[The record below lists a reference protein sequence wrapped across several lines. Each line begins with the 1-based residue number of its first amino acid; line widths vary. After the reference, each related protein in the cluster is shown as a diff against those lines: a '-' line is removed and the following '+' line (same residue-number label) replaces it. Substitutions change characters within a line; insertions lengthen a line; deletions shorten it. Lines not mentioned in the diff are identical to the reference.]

1 MSREAFLRN
10 CGKPAELKEKMKKNI
25 RIKLIVL
32 LLIALFIISGCT
44 QPEPE
49 IKDVL
54 PPLENQKELIK
65 TTNENINFS
74 SSDETL
80 ISLYEAVN
88 PGVVSITV
96 YSDGFFL
103 GQGSGFLFDEE
114 DHFITNFH
122 VVENAEQIEI
132 AFPSG
137 FRTKGELIGTDL
149 DSDIA
154 VVKGII
160 PDTDLKPLPLGSSS
174 EVKVGQYVVAIGN
187 PYGLSGTMTVGI
199 VSARGRLLD
208 SLRVAPSG
216 GFFTAPDLI
225 QTDAAINPGNSGG
238 PLLNMDGEV
247 IAINRAIRTNEE
259 GDGFL
264 SNSGI
269 GFAVP
274 IDIVKRVVPYLI
286 RDGKYDYPY
295 LGIISRE
302 NLTLIEKEVLGFS
315 DEATGAYVIE
325 VPSNGPASDAG
336 LRGGSEDTIFSDLPA
351 GGDLITAVDGEPVRS
366 FSDLLAYLVTNKSPG
381 DELEIKFVREGK
393 ELVLNVI
400 LKKRPN

>member
-1 MSREAFLRN
+1 
-10 CGKPAELKEKMKKNI
+10 MKNNI
-25 RIKLIVL
+25 QIKLFGLIVIGI
-32 LLIALFIISGCT
+32 LIFSGCIHPVT
-44 QPEPE
+44 ERSAP
-49 IKDVL
+49 L
-54 PPLENQKELIK
+54 PPLENQEEPLNITDGK
-65 TTNENINFS
+65 TSFT
-74 SSDETL
+74 SSDEVL

-88 PGVVSITV
+88 PGVASIIV
-96 YSDGFFL
+96 YSDGL
-103 GQGSGFLFDEE
+103 VVGQGSGFLFD
-114 DHFITNFH
+114 DQGHILTNYH
-122 VVENAEQIEI
+122 VVENAAQIEVV
-132 AFPSG
+132 FPNG

-154 VVKGII
+154 VVEVNIL
-160 PDTDLKPLPLGSSS
+160 DASLNPLALGSSS

-199 VSARGRLLD
+199 ISARGRLLE
-208 SLRVAPSG
+208 SLRAAPSG

-238 PLLNMDGEV
+238 PLLNMNGEV
-247 IAINRAIRTNEE
+247 IGINRAIRTNEE
-259 GDGFL
+259 GNGAL

-302 NLTLIEKEVLGFS
+302 NLTLIEKEALGFS
-315 DEATGAYVIE
+315 SEEIGAYVIE
-325 VPSNGPASDAG
+325 VPLKGPASDAG
-336 LRGGSEDTIFSDLPA
+336 LRGGTAETVFSDLPA
-351 GGDLITAVDGEPVRS
+351 GGDLITAVDGEVIKS

-381 DELEIKFVREGK
+381 DEVEITVLREGQ
-393 ELVLNVI
+393 EFVLKAI
-400 LKKRPN
+400 LEKRPE

>member
-1 MSREAFLRN
+1 
-10 CGKPAELKEKMKKNI
+10 MKNNAK
-25 RIKLIVL
+25 IKLFGLMVIGTL
-32 LLIALFIISGCT
+32 LFSGCT
-44 QPEPE
+44 
-49 IKDVL
+49 L
-54 PPLENQKELIK
+54 PAIERLAPLPILENQGEQI
-65 TTNENINFS
+65 NITDGKISFA
-74 SSDETL
+74 SSDEGL

-88 PGVVSITV
+88 PGVASIIV
-96 YSDGFFL
+96 YSDGIVV
-103 GQGSGFLFDEE
+103 GQGSGFLFD
-114 DHFITNFH
+114 DQGHILTNYH
-122 VVENAEQIEI
+122 VVENASQIEVV
-132 AFPSG
+132 FPSG
-137 FRTKGELIGTDL
+137 FRAKGDLIGTDL

-154 VVKGII
+154 VVEVII
-160 PDTDLKPLPLGSSS
+160 PDANLKPLSLGSSS

-208 SLRVAPSG
+208 SLRAAPSG

-238 PLLNMDGEV
+238 PLLNMNGEV
-247 IAINRAIRTNEE
+247 IGINRAIRTNEE
-259 GDGFL
+259 GNGAL

-302 NLTLIEKEVLGFS
+302 YLTLIEKEALGFS
-315 DEATGAYVIE
+315 SESIGAYVVE
-325 VPSNGPASDAG
+325 VPENGPASDAG
-336 LRGGSEDTIFSDLPA
+336 MRGGKTETVFSDLPA
-351 GGDLITAVDGEPVRS
+351 GGDLITAVDEDPIRS

-381 DELEIKFVREGK
+381 DEMEITVIREGQ
-393 ELVLNVI
+393 ELVLMII
-400 LKKRPN
+400 LEKRPD